1 MIYYPIFQFTNRS
14 EFIQE
19 DFFPPECSKRGQ
31 REKESMITAQNADQ
45 SITRNASFFKKL
57 PSNIS
62 LNSVPIDEKTEQS
75 SAITDEAT
83 ESIELMETVDPV
95 TPSEV
100 AQLNPWQ
107 RIKPPTL
114 PQIGIPGTICYLRN
128 A

>member
-62 LNSVPIDEKTEQS
+62 VNSVPIDEE
-75 SAITDEAT
+75 
-83 ESIELMETVDPV
+83 
-95 TPSEV
+95 
-100 AQLNPWQ
+100 N
-107 RIKPPTL
+107 
-114 PQIGIPGTICYLRN
+114 
-128 A
+128 